1 MDARSLRV
9 AFFGPRDVAL
19 CAGANRQQ
27 KRTRPWGW
35 RRIRLASEAMN
46 TPSADDLRADTF
58 LVRNGYAKSR
68 TEAQSA
74 IRSGRLKVNG
84 ELITKPS
91 RVLDPDAAIEYVPP
105 HPYVSRGALKLIAA
119 LDHFELSPKGLVCL
133 DVGASTGGFTEVLL
147 ERGAVKVYA
156 VDVGHQQMH
165 PRVKRDERVVARD
178 GVNARALSRTE
189 VPDRPMAVVVDVS
202 FIGLKLALP
211 AALSLAAPGAW
222 LVALVKPQFEVGR
235 FQVGKGGIVKDGQAR
250 EAALND
256 IAAWVG
262 EQAGWVVSGRMESP
276 IEGGDGNR
284 EYLLAA
290 KKV

>member
-147 ERGAVKVYA
+147 ERGAISA
-156 VDVGHQQMH
+156 
-165 PRVKRDERVVARD
+165 
-178 GVNARALSRTE
+178 S
-189 VPDRPMAVVVDVS
+189 
-202 FIGLKLALP
+202 LALRSGVSLGCARKAMSSP
-211 AALSLAAPGAW
+211 LSASVTRASASWPSTSSS
-222 LVALVKPQFEVGR
+222 
-235 FQVGKGGIVKDGQAR
+235 GIVWR
-250 EAALND
+250 SEAASANS
-256 IAAWVG
+256 AGVSTRHSCMSTMAWDLIG
-262 EQAGWVVSGRMESP
+262 
-276 IEGGDGNR
+276 
-284 EYLLAA
+284 
-290 KKV
+290 